1 LRPSLSFKRKQKATA
16 PAFSLPRFLSTPSAR
31 TSPASP
37 SRLQQLR
44 NGPRPNDSTELIL
57 NYLDTPGQGSDHL
70 QDSKDVN
77 GLDWY
82 VEGPG
87 RRVGYDDLTAIDWI
101 FEYAKER
108 QRLRYLYSGATGIL
122 GYLKQ
127 LADASQVW
135 IILVAAG
142 ILSGGIAAFIDI
154 ASLWLA
160 DLKTGYCSNVDGDG
174 QFYLN
179 RGFCCWGIEDQSMC
193 HDWSPWGS
201 AMGITNTGGRWV
213 VEYIFFILFSV
224 GATLLIISNY
234 SADKT
239 QILFAACASLL
250 VREFSP
256 YAKHSGIPEIK
267 TVLGGFVIRHFLGG
281 WTLVA
286 KTLGLVSP
294 RYMLHRQTLTPAVPC
309 RRIWSVARKGGPAGP
324 CSVLLSKPLY
334 EAFQQCQRQ

>member
-1 LRPSLSFKRKQKATA
+1 
-16 PAFSLPRFLSTPSAR
+16 
-31 TSPASP
+31 
-37 SRLQQLR
+37 
-44 NGPRPNDSTELIL
+44 
-57 NYLDTPGQGSDHL
+57 
-70 QDSKDVN
+70 
-77 GLDWY
+77 
-82 VEGPG
+82 
-87 RRVGYDDLTAIDWI
+87 LTAIDWI

-142 ILSGGIAAFIDI
+142 ILSGGIAAFIDV

-160 DLKTGYCSNVDGDG
+160 DLKTGYCSNIEGDG
-174 QFYLN
+174 RFYLN

-193 HDWSPWGS
+193 HDWNSWGGS
-201 AMGITNTGGRWV
+201 MGITSTGGRWV
-213 VEYIFFILFSV
+213 VDYIFFILFSV
-224 GATLLIISNY
+224 GVAHLSRNH

-256 YAKHSGIPEIK
+256 YAQRSGIPEIK

-281 WTLVA
+281 WTLVT
-286 KTLGLVSP
+286 KTLGLVSVDSQQHAA
-294 RYMLHRQTLTPAVPC
+294 YCQKLTTY
-309 RRIWSVARKGGPAGP
+309 
-324 CSVLLSKPLY
+324 SVLRSHRV
-334 EAFQQCQRQ
+334 FG